1 MTRRDGKDV
10 WSREEIA
17 SPCVRICVLHP
28 DEKIC
33 IGCYR
38 TAQEIGQ
45 WSLLSPEDRAALM
58 KELPSRES
66 RLRKRRGGRRRS
78 PQ

>member
-45 WSLLSPEDRAALM
+45 WITMEVGGDEDHSSSSETVIVR
-58 KELPSRES
+58 
-66 RLRKRRGGRRRS
+66 
-78 PQ
+78 